1 VHLPQ
6 FPNNLG
12 LQIYIAMKRAPK
24 PISAA
29 QERPIWILGELLL
42 AGTGASL
49 GAASSS
55 DNGDSEIS
63 ASGEISDEGV
73 VSDEGAIC
81 FLDGAGAFASGVSDS
96 DGDDGAFVDAGVSG
110 ADGAFAFG
118 VEDEA
123 GDGDDCP
130 SIPGAIIG
138 LTTWRMEIL

>member
-1 VHLPQ
+1 MHLPQ
-6 FPNNLG
+6 LADNLG
-12 LQIYIAMKRAPK
+12 LQIYIATKRAPK

-29 QERPIWILGELLL
+29 QERPIWILRELLL

-49 GAASSS
+49 GTASSS

-81 FLDGAGAFASGVSDS
+81 FLDGT
-96 DGDDGAFVDAGVSG
+96 GAFVDAGVSG
-110 ADGAFAFG
+110 ADGADGAFAFG
-118 VEDEA
+118 VDDEA